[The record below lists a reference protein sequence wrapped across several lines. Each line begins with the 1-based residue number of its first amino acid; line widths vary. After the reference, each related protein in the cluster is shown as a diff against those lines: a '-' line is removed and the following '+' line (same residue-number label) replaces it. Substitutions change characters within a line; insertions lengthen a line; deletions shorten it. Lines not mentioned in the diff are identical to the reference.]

1 MCKNALGTAIIKRF
15 HPQFCMCWCMGEVQ
29 RTNVQT
35 ICHTLAGPYWAWIG
49 IFTMKLKC
57 VLAVFDMWVFYP
69 KFLWNADMFA
79 RWHTEQPS
87 IG

>member
-1 MCKNALGTAIIKRF
+1 MTAKLKYMSRK
-15 HPQFCMCWCMGEVQ
+15 
-29 RTNVQT
+29 
-35 ICHTLAGPYWAWIG
+35 G
-49 IFTMKLKC
+49 ILVSMEDMERRDKVIDKLKC

>member
-1 MCKNALGTAIIKRF
+1 
-15 HPQFCMCWCMGEVQ
+15 MCWCMGEVQ